1 MASETAA
8 KQLEISNLKLNDGNE
23 IPLVRNDP

>member
-1 MASETAA
+1 MASETAP